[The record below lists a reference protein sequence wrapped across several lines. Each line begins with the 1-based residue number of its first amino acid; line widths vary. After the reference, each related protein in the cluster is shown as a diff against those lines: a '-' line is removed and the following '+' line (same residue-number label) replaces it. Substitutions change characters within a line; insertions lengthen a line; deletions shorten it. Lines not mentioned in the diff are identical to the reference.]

1 MASPHSFG
9 LPSLDQVWLLALEF
23 QTEVFR
29 VRLDIFRG
37 RIVMLLQE
45 GKNSAAIKRHQCLNQ
60 VIAVDSGVRIGAGKF
75 AAASHP
81 ALVFVTELRI
91 FSGSTPLRL
100 CVMILH

>member
-23 QTEVFR
+23 QTEVFG

-60 VIAVDSGVRIGAGKF
+60 VIAVDSGVMIGRCKF
-75 AAASHP
+75 AECSHP
-81 ALVFVTELRI
+81 RSEERRVGKECR
-91 FSGSTPLRL
+91 SRWSPY
-100 CVMILH
+100 H